1 MIGLLKKPLMICQSG
16 LKEIRNSLNSHTHT
30 RTHRYKFVESVGG
43 SEQGSG
49 FDYVRNAGY
58 CILFTRHVPNTGKL
72 SVL

>member
-16 LKEIRNSLNSHTHT
+16 LKEIRNPLNSHTC
-30 RTHRYKFVESVGG
+30 THRYKFVESVGG

-49 FDYVRNAGY
+49 FDYIGNAGY
-58 CILFTRHVPNTGKL
+58 CILFTRHVPNTGNL